1 MSNQTAATRSKETSS
16 LPVPIQRERGNVLER
31 LNGEVSRRAYE
42 LYQQSGN
49 EQGQDLMNWLQAE
62 SQVLQRL
69 SEIRE
74 SGSWYTINTPI
85 RGFKPEEIQVTV
97 DERSALI
104 GASNNPQ
111 NSENQTMSTGS
122 ASSVTQSVF
131 LLAQWPAE
139 VDPATASAYIKND
152 TLTLTVKRAS
162 GAPSTAA

>member
-1 MSNQTAATRSKETSS
+1 MSNQTAATRGKEVSS
-16 LPVPIQRERGNVLER
+16 IPIPIQRERGNVLER
-31 LNGEVSRRAYE
+31 LNGEVSRRAYQ
-42 LYQQSGN
+42 LYERSGN
-49 EQGQDLMNWLQAE
+49 EPGQDLMHWLQAE
-62 SQVLQRL
+62 SQILQRL

-104 GASNNPQ
+104 AATNNSQ
-111 NSENQTMSTGS
+111 NPENQTMSTGS
-122 ASSVTQSVF
+122 ASSVNQSVF
-131 LLAQWPAE
+131 LLAQWPAQ

-152 TLTLTVKRAS
+152 TLTLTVKRA

>member
-1 MSNQTAATRSKETSS
+1 MNNQTAATQSKETSS
-16 LPVPIQRERGNVLER
+16 LPVPIQRERGSVLDR
-31 LNGEVSRRAYE
+31 LNHEVSRRAYE
-42 LYQQSGN
+42 LYEQSGN
-49 EQGQDLMNWLQAE
+49 EQGQDLIHWLQAE
-62 SQVLQRL
+62 SQILQRL

-104 GASNNPQ
+104 AATNSSQNP
-111 NSENQTMSTGS
+111 ENQTVSTGS
-122 ASSVTQSVF
+122 ASSLNQSVF
-131 LLAQWPAE
+131 LLAQWPTD

-152 TLTLTVKRAS
+152 TLTLTVKRA